1 METFRSQL
9 RQIFRR
15 FARAPIFTI
24 ITLVMLGVGVG
35 ANTAVFSVIEGVL
48 MKPLPYPHPEELVG
62 VNHAA
67 PGINIKDLPASASM
81 YFIYREQGRTF
92 QDVALYTGD
101 SVNVTGVAEPEQ
113 VGALRVTDGMLP
125 ILGVPPLLGRWF
137 NRADDLPGS
146 PDTVLMTFGYWHRKF
161 GGDPSIV
168 GRTIRVDG
176 KARTVIGVMPER
188 FHFLND
194 DTPPLI
200 LPLQFDRDKTFLAD
214 FSYPAV
220 ARVKPGVT
228 VAEVNADITRMLP
241 IVNRSFPPPPGFNIK
256 ILEEARIGPNVQ
268 PLKQVVVGDVGKL
281 LWVLMGS
288 IGLVLLI
295 ACANVANLLLVRAE
309 GRQQE
314 LAIRAALGASR
325 GRIAAEL
332 LLESLILSL
341 MGSAL
346 GLGLAYGALR
356 ALVAMAPAGLP
367 RLSEIGI
374 DVPVLLFT
382 LGVACVASLLFGSIP
397 VLKYAGARLGTGLRE
412 GGRTLSESR
421 ERHRARNTLVIVQV
435 ALALVLL
442 ISSGLMIRSFQALT
456 RVPPGFV
463 RPAEVQTL
471 SLSIPEAEVPDP
483 ERLVRMQ
490 EEILQKVAAIPGVS
504 SVGLG
509 TSVPMDWKLN
519 WNPIFAQD
527 RTYADGE
534 LPPLRKFKFV
544 SPGYFQT
551 LGTPLITGRDF
562 TWTDIYSKRPV
573 VLVSENLA
581 REYWGGPAG
590 ALGKRIRFGSKDDWS
605 EIIGVVADVHEDG
618 VNQEATS
625 AVIWPIMMRHFWD
638 EEPMVRRTL
647 TFAIR
652 TPRAG
657 AESLMHEVRQAVWS
671 VDGNLPL
678 ADVYTLEYF
687 YHRSM
692 ARTSFT
698 LVMLG
703 VAGSMAL
710 LLGMLGL
717 YGVIAYS
724 VSQRRREIGIR
735 VALGARH
742 QELTG
747 MFVRHALWLTGVGV
761 ACGLGAAIPLMRLM
775 SSLLFEVKPVDPVTY
790 GAVSLGLVA
799 TAVLASYLPSRRA
812 ATVNPVEALRA
823 E

>member
-1 METFRSQL
+1 MELFRNQL

-15 FARAPIFTI
+15 LARAPIFTI
-24 ITLVMLGVGVG
+24 VTLVMLGVGVG

-62 VNHAA
+62 VNHTA
-67 PGINIKDLPASASM
+67 PGINIKDLPASPSM
-81 YFIYREQGRTF
+81 YFIYREQSRTF

-101 SVNVTGVAEPEQ
+101 SVNVTGVAEPEK
-113 VGALRVTDGMLP
+113 VEAVRVTNGMLP
-125 ILGVPPLLGRWF
+125 ILGIPPLLGRWF

-146 PDTVLMTFGYWHRKF
+146 PETALLSYGYWHRKF

-176 KARTVIGVMPER
+176 KARVVIGVMPER
-188 FHFLND
+188 FRFLND
-194 DTPPLI
+194 ETPPLI

-228 VAEVNADITRMLP
+228 LAEVNADITRMLP

-256 ILEEARIGPNVQ
+256 ILEEARIGPNAQ
-268 PLKQVVVGDVGKL
+268 SLKQVVVGDVGKL

-314 LAIRAALGASR
+314 LAVRAALGASR

-332 LLESLILSL
+332 LFESLILSL
-341 MGSAL
+341 MGSVL

-374 DVPVLLFT
+374 DTPVLLFT
-382 LGVACVASLLFGSIP
+382 LGVACIASLLFGSIP
-397 VLKYAGARLGTGLRE
+397 VLKYAGARLGTGLRA

-471 SLSIPEAEVPDP
+471 SLTIPEAEVSNP
-483 ERLVRMQ
+483 ERVVRMQ
-490 EEILQKVAAIPGVS
+490 EDILQKVAAIPGVS

-509 TSVPMDWKLN
+509 TSVPMDSKLN

-527 RTYADGE
+527 RAYADGE

-581 REYWGGPAG
+581 REYWGGAAG

-618 VNQEATS
+618 VNQKATS

-638 EEPMVRRTL
+638 EEPMVRRTV

-657 AESLMHEVRQAVWS
+657 AQNLLQEIRQVVWS

-678 ADVYTLEYF
+678 ADVNTLEY
-687 YHRSM
+687 YYRKSM

-698 LVMLG
+698 LIMLG
-703 VAGSMAL
+703 VAGGMAL

-735 VALGARH
+735 VALGARR

-790 GAVSLGLVA
+790 GAVSVGLVA

-812 ATVNPVEALRA
+812 ATVDPVEALRA